1 MHDLFGVQL
10 LKTLNKH
17 SPLLKL
23 VRALVIIEES
33 TNFPTVLGRKNIP
46 AVKSWGSGRII
57 GTLPSVA
64 RERQGLFPQF
74 LRQLPPRG
82 TGLRLGTAR
91 EGLTR
96 GMGRRLTE
104 LERLKRHKAMYGRDL
119 SIQAEEAQMQMNAQ
133 YNTQMTNYPILPL
146 LDRPHPV
153 LDAIKASAT
162 IVPRTKLLGTFGI
175 IDPTEKNI
183 PTPWGPRTWPTGAEV
198 GRLPSVIQT
207 GAGVSGPTRTMHPEI
222 SIVV

>member
-1 MHDLFGVQL
+1 M
-10 LKTLNKH
+10 
-17 SPLLKL
+17 
-23 VRALVIIEES
+23 VIIEEA

-91 EGLTR
+91 EGVAR

-104 LERLKRHKAMYGRDL
+104 LERLKRHREMYGRDL

-133 YNTQMTNYPILPL
+133 YSAQMTKYPIVPL

-162 IVPRTKLLGTFGI
+162 VVPRTKLLGAFGI
-175 IDPTEKNI
+175 IDPTENPIERNI
-183 PTPWGPRTWPTGAEV
+183 PTPWGPRTWPTGADV
-198 GRLPSVIQT
+198 GRLPSVVQT
-207 GAGVSGPTRTMHPEI
+207 GVGASGPTRTMHPEI
-222 SIVV
+222 SLVV

>member
-1 MHDLFGVQL
+1 M
-10 LKTLNKH
+10 
-17 SPLLKL
+17 
-23 VRALVIIEES
+23 VIVEES

-91 EGLTR
+91 EELAR

-104 LERLKRHKAMYGRDL
+104 LERLKRHREMYGRDL
-119 SIQAEEAQMQMNAQ
+119 SIQAEEAQTQMNAQ
-133 YNTQMTNYPILPL
+133 YNAQMTKYPIIPL

-162 IVPRTKLLGTFGI
+162 VIPRTKLLGAFGI

-183 PTPWGPRTWPTGAEV
+183 PPPWGPRTWPPGAEV

-207 GAGVSGPTRTMHPEI
+207 GVGASGPTRTMHPEI
-222 SIVV
+222 SLVV

>member
-1 MHDLFGVQL
+1 MVTVEDL
-10 LKTLNKH
+10 
-17 SPLLKL
+17 
-23 VRALVIIEES
+23 
-33 TNFPTVLGRKNIP
+33 TNYPTVLGRRNIP
-46 AVKSWGSGRII
+46 AVKSWGTGRII

-64 RERQGLFPQF
+64 HERQGLFPQF

-91 EGLTR
+91 EGLSR

-104 LERLKRHKAMYGRDL
+104 LERMKRHREIYGKDI
-119 SIQAEEAQMQMNAQ
+119 SIQAEEAQTQINAQ
-133 YNTQMTNYPILPL
+133 YNAQLTKYPIIPL

-162 IVPRTKLLGTFGI
+162 VVPRTKLIGVFGI
-175 IDPTEKNI
+175 VDPTEVNI
-183 PTPWGPRTWPTGAEV
+183 PQPWGPRTWPPEAEI

-207 GAGVSGPTRTMHPEI
+207 GAGASGPTRTMHPEI
-222 SIVV
+222 SLVV